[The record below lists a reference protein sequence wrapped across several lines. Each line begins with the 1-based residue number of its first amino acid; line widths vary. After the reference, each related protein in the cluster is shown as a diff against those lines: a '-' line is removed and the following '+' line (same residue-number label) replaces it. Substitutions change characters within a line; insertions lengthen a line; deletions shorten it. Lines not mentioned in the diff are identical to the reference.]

1 MFFGPYALTEPASV
15 YRPRHPE
22 RTVVYRL
29 FEEHFERYVREYEER
44 YEARE
49 GSLRKVV
56 PTAVEASIRIRVP
69 GWEPSAAWNRS
80 RSVLIRFSIISPSD
94 VIMQIWL

>member
-1 MFFGPYALTEPASV
+1 MALAEPAGV

-29 FEEHFERYVREYEER
+29 FEEHFERYLREYDER

-49 GSLRKVV
+49 GSLRKVHV
-56 PTAVEASIRIRVP
+56 TTTDAIA
-69 GWEPSAAWNRS
+69 GSARRS
-80 RSVLIRFSIISPSD
+80 RTAAAPKAERAPRISRR
-94 VIMQIWL
+94 